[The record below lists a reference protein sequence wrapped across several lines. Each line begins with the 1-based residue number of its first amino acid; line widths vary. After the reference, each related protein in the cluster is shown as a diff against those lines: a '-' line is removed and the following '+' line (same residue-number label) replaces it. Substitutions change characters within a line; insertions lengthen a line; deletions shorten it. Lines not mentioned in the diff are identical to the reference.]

1 MASIIRIKRSEVVG
15 NPGTLAAGEL
25 AYSALSGTQSNGGDR
40 LYIGMGTETAGDA
53 ANHFV
58 VGGKYFTDKLDH
70 VEGTLTANSAIIVDA
85 SSKIDVLNVD
95 NLTIDGNTISTT
107 DTNGD
112 LILSPN
118 GVGVVDVDTSKITNV
133 VDPTANQDAATKLYV
148 DNQVSGNNLL
158 TVGTDSGA
166 GYTFSL
172 TDSDLNL
179 AGIDGIFTQTASN
192 SIDKGVYIGIS
203 PTGVPAG
210 SYGSSTQ
217 IPTFT
222 VNDQG
227 QLTAA
232 GEASVATQL
241 SIAGDSST
249 TDTVDLLAD
258 TLTFVGTGPI
268 STIVTDNTITVSVN
282 PASTAGLGVA
292 AFSASDFSVD
302 SGGNVDLVDT
312 VLKSINTDDGALTI
326 ASHGISILG
335 GEGVDVN
342 HTGTAITITGE
353 DATAGSGSANKG
365 IASFD
370 TDNFN
375 VSSGH
380 VTIKDGGVAN
390 AELAN
395 SSVTLGTTTVALG
408 DTAADIVGLTSVVA
422 GEIKISGNTIENL
435 NAGSAMFIDPAP
447 AGDSEGGFG
456 GQLVIRGDLIVQGTT
471 TTINSTTVSI
481 NDLNVVLADSA
492 VSAAAADGAGIT
504 IGGDLY
510 VGVKPTFTFDG
521 ANDRWELNKNL
532 NLPADLTSL
541 LFNGVDATEVI
552 EDHLGTIFFGDNVTG
567 TSITYDD
574 DANTFTW
581 TNELATITNLGVA
594 QFSGYAD
601 GDSAEASG
609 TIRQF
614 DVGAGGEVWIA
625 QLDGGTY

>member
-15 NPGTLAAGEL
+15 NPGTLAAGEF

-53 ANHFV
+53 ANHYV

-70 VEGTLTANSAIIVDA
+70 VEGTLTANSAIIVDG

-95 NLTIDGNTISTT
+95 NVTINGNTISTT

-148 DNQVSGNNLL
+148 DNQVSGNNNL
-158 TVGTDSGA
+158 TIGTDSGS
-166 GYTFSL
+166 GFTISL
-172 TDSDLNL
+172 TDSDLNIVGVEGL
-179 AGIDGIFTQTASN
+179 FTQSASN
-192 SIDKGVYIGIS
+192 GIDKGVYIGITS
-203 PTGVPAG
+203 TGVAAG
-210 SYGSSTQ
+210 SFGSSTQ

-222 VNDQG
+222 VNDKG

-258 TLTFVGTGPI
+258 VLTFTGTGPI
-268 STIVTDNTITVSVN
+268 TTVVTDNTVTVNIN
-282 PASTAGLGVA
+282 PASTSGLGVA
-292 AFSASDFSVD
+292 AFSAADFSVD
-302 SGGNVDLVDT
+302 SGGNVDLADT
-312 VLKSINTDDGALTI
+312 VLKAITTDDGALAI
-326 ASHGISILG
+326 ATHAISILG

-370 TDNFN
+370 TDNFS

-395 SSVTLGTTTVALG
+395 SSVTLGTTTVSLG

-447 AGDSEGGFG
+447 AGDSDGGFG

-567 TSITYDD
+567 TAITYDD
-574 DANTFTW
+574 NANTFTW